1 MHVQQN
7 IHSTSA
13 AERDDSIKKLE
24 PIIYNHIILVKQ
36 LEIERDSHAVESQ
49 LLQVRDGLLVHIIQ
63 SPLIFKFL
71 GLIVSSQCR

>member
-7 IHSTSA
+7 IHSMRA